1 MFAPLTN
8 RSCSICHRELTDA
21 ASVETGVGPVCRSRS
36 NEALAKSF
44 PANFDEAFAL
54 VCTARDKGLL
64 VTVPEAQ
71 ATLTAIAD
79 AVIMDADAR
88 SLTALGNILLKFAA
102 SKHFLNILL
111 LSTLAKSGCLKSTFR
126 SC

>member
-1 MFAPLTN
+1 MGQVLGFVFLQVL
-8 RSCSICHRELTDA
+8 I
-21 ASVETGVGPVCRSRS
+21 
-36 NEALAKSF
+36 F
-44 PANFDEAFAL
+44 F
-54 VCTARDKGLL
+54 
-64 VTVPEAQ
+64 
-71 ATLTAIAD
+71 D
-79 AVIMDADAR
+79 AVDADAR